1 MQWDTHGTHTTDE
14 STDSAAATTT
24 SSPPPPAPTITVDR
38 FLAFGDSMTE
48 GTTSPTFQSVLTAG
62 LSQSYPYKLQDR
74 LRARYTA
81 QTVFVMNGGKAGERA
96 MDGVGRLPDVI
107 SEAQPNVLLLLE
119 GVNDLNAFGGDG
131 IGPAVGALETMTKF
145 ARARGISVFVAT
157 LPPQRP
163 GGPKADSEHLIGR
176 FNDEI
181 KRMAPE
187 EGAFVVDRNAGFDL
201 SLIGA
206 DGLHPTE
213 AGYARFAEI
222 MFDAMRSRFERT
234 ASTSTLTRSEPPAFP
249 GALGLVR

>member
-1 MQWDTHGTHTTDE
+1 
-14 STDSAAATTT
+14 
-24 SSPPPPAPTITVDR
+24 VDR

-62 LSQSYPYKLQDR
+62 LAQSYPYKLQDEM
-74 LRARYTA
+74 RARYTT

-96 MDGVGRLPDVI
+96 MDGVARLPGVI
-107 SEAQPNVLLLLE
+107 SEAAPNVLVLIE

-131 IGPAVGALETMTKF
+131 IGPAIGALETMVKF

-163 GGPKADSEHLIGR
+163 GGSKALSEHLIGR
-176 FNDEI
+176 FNNEI

-187 EGAFVVDRNAGFDL
+187 EGASVIDINAGFSL
-201 SLIGA
+201 NLIGE

-213 AGYARFAEI
+213 AGYTRFAE
-222 MFDAMRSRFERT
+222 MVFETMRARFEQAAT
-234 ASTSTLTRSEPPAFP
+234 PLEPPAFP
-249 GALGLVR
+249 GALGLVH

>member
-1 MQWDTHGTHTTDE
+1 
-14 STDSAAATTT
+14 
-24 SSPPPPAPTITVDR
+24 VDR

-48 GTTSPTFQSVLTAG
+48 GTTSATFQSILTAG
-62 LSQSYPYKLQDR
+62 LAQSYPYKLQDR
-74 LRARYTA
+74 MRARYTA
-81 QTVFVMNGGKAGERA
+81 QTVFVMNGGRAGERA
-96 MDGVGRLPDVI
+96 TEGVARLPGVI
-107 SEAQPNVLLLLE
+107 SEAAPNVLLLIE

-131 IGPAVGALETMTKF
+131 IGPAIGALETMVKF

-163 GGPKADSEHLIGR
+163 GGPKASSEHLVGR
-176 FNDEI
+176 FNNEL

-187 EGAFVVDRNAGFDL
+187 EGATVIDINAGFNL
-201 SLIGA
+201 SLIGE

-222 MFDAMRSRFERT
+222 VFDAMRVKFEQAAVT
-234 ASTSTLTRSEPPAFP
+234 PLEGPAFP

>member
-1 MQWDTHGTHTTDE
+1 
-14 STDSAAATTT
+14 
-24 SSPPPPAPTITVDR
+24 VDR

-96 MDGVGRLPDVI
+96 MDGVRRLPDVI
-107 SEAQPNVLLLLE
+107 SEAQPNVLLLME

-131 IGPAVGALETMTKF
+131 IGPAVGALEEMTKF

-163 GGPKADSEHLIGR
+163 GGPKAVSEHLIGR
-176 FNDEI
+176 FNNEI

-187 EGAFVVDRNAGFDL
+187 EGAFVVDLNAGFDL

-213 AGYARFAEI
+213 AGYARVAEI
-222 MFDAMRSRFERT
+222 MFDAIRSRFERA